1 MEKAKKAQMEKFKV
15 LLLEKRARILGDVQ
29 QLERQTLL
37 NSQRD
42 SSGDLSDYSFHMA
55 DVGSDAAERETML
68 GLASSQQ
75 KMIEPIKKAL
85 ERIDQGVY
93 GTCELCGCDIAK
105 ERLDALPEAI
115 VCMKCMT
122 KYNL

>member
-1 MEKAKKAQMEKFKV
+1 MDKAKKAQMEKFKN

-42 SSGDLSDYSFHMA
+42 AAGDLSDYSFHMA

-75 KMIEPIKKAL
+75 KVLEKINKAL

-93 GTCELCGCDIAK
+93 GSCELCGSEIGK
-105 ERLDALPEAI
+105 ERLAALPEAI

>member
-1 MEKAKKAQMEKFKV
+1 MEKAKKAQMEKFKTV
-15 LLLEKRARILGDVQ
+15 LMEKRARILGDVQ

-37 NSQRD
+37 NNQRD
-42 SSGDLSDYSFHMA
+42 SSGDLADYSFHMA

-68 GLASSQQ
+68 GLVSSQQ
-75 KMIEPIKKAL
+75 KMLEPIKKAL

-93 GTCELCGCDIAK
+93 GTCELCGSDIAK